1 MLFFINFLPY
11 DRHVPY
17 LDIAFVNIEAYDLHY
32 FVPLWYHLS
41 GDFKGETHLLI
52 RQCPIR
58 IDIIQSFMKVSF
70 GIVCNKVLPHPNIL
84 IDIMIDKPA

>member
-32 FVPLWYHLS
+32 FVPLCTTCPGISKEKRTFLS
-41 GDFKGETHLLI
+41 
-52 RQCPIR
+52 
-58 IDIIQSFMKVSF
+58 VSA
-70 GIVCNKVLPHPNIL
+70 L
-84 IDIMIDKPA
+84 